1 METKIC
7 KVCNKEKDI
16 NEFRKYKVNKENKT
30 YYRSSCIIC
39 ERKTRM
45 ESYYK
50 NLEKNREYSRINHQ
64 KNKDKHK
71 ERISEYNKKYYK
83 ENKEKLIE
91 KSKERY
97 RKDKKAKNTY
107 NAKYIK
113 LKRKNDKIF
122 LLKINIRRNI
132 RDSFKRINKKKN
144 KKTEE
149 ILGCSLENFI
159 DYLIKTYEKNYNEK
173 WSWEYIKNVNID
185 HIIPLALAKTEEDVM
200 KLCHYTNLQ
209 LLKTEDNKKKGAKLN
224 WRLKNER

>member
-1 METKIC
+1 MGTKIC

-16 NEFRKYKVNKENKT
+16 NNFRKYKVNKENKT

-50 NLEKNREYSRINHQ
+50 NLEKNREYS
-64 KNKDKHK
+64 
-71 ERISEYNKKYYK
+71 
-83 ENKEKLIE
+83 E